1 MPAGMKMPETHE
13 MPGAIGRG
21 FQMTRHE
28 QKKQERAT
36 TTFACDVISIGPF
49 TVSSI
54 VGTVLTRAATSR
66 PAKLR
71 KLPRISRESCSATR
85 ACASWQ
91 LQLRCRVLTHLRVS
105 IWKQEM
111 SNYLYIRILQLSRSV
126 GPDLNSMRPLL
137 LYVRRAPRERR
148 TPSRIG
154 RSETNPNQ
162 YEFE

>member
-1 MPAGMKMPETHE
+1 MPETHE

-91 LQLRCRVLTHLRVS
+91 LQLRCS
-105 IWKQEM
+105 
-111 SNYLYIRILQLSRSV
+111 S
-126 GPDLNSMRPLL
+126 D
-137 LYVRRAPRERR
+137 
-148 TPSRIG
+148 TPSCLHLEARNVKLLVH
-154 RSETNPNQ
+154 TYFTTQ
-162 YEFE
+162 